1 MRHPCEIIYELSD
14 RPVFGETRGM
24 CRVLGRE
31 AVGVPFSDWVKD
43 TFTDTN
49 LLFPGNIISNEAY
62 FCFLDDNKYLQ
73 QKLGRSEMTRFR
85 NYSHFVVNGNWYVF
99 TKAQKKSMYLL
110 LIEEDPEIAVIS
122 DSGQRHLVFRHRV
135 GTWQLEDTIIERDKD
150 LLVRLKT
157 NMDLLLQEGFSKDEI
172 QSGKYHQRKILR
184 AGLNSWQLLER
195 VIQNY
200 RGSKIFDRA
209 LWLSQNYR

>member
-200 RGSKIFDRA
+200 RGSKIFDLA